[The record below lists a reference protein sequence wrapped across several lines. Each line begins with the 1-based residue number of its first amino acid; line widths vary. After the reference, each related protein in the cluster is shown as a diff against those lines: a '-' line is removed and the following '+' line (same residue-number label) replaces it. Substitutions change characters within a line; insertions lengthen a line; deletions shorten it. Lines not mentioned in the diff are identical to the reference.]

1 MWNTVNNK
9 FPMDELTNKI
19 VFFTIFNDLT
29 KLRAKIEVKIIYLKI
44 KDKDMNL
51 QIKGNIQEGYL
62 IMGFLLRK
70 SSKLDEQSQMKLFLI
85 FIDKQRSK
93 ANLIMLNYF
102 QKNLI

>member
-1 MWNTVNNK
+1 
-9 FPMDELTNKI
+9 
-19 VFFTIFNDLT
+19 
-29 KLRAKIEVKIIYLKI
+29 
-44 KDKDMNL
+44 MNL

-85 FIDKQRSK
+85 FIDKQLSK